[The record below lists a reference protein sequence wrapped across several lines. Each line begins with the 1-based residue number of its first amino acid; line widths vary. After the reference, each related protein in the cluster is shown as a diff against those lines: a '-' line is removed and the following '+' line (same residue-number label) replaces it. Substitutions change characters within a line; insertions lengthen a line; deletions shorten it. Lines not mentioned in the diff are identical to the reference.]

1 MMETIEPK
9 MDPDC
14 GAIPDWGRM
23 TRDRTLEMG
32 SKPEN
37 TDIMVLMNIPAG
49 CWWNVSFSRFFPNF
63 IAFSNTFVI

>member
-1 MMETIEPK
+1 
-9 MDPDC
+9 
-14 GAIPDWGRM
+14 M